1 MKGKF
6 LKTITATL
14 LMAFSVLGV
23 AGCNNANSSTD
34 NGITTVKFFGWGKA
48 PEQRNFQKMVNAFM
62 EDNPDV
68 KVVYECVDP
77 TNYDTA
83 LQNRI
88 KSLQCV

>member
-1 MKGKF
+1 
-6 LKTITATL
+6 
-14 LMAFSVLGV
+14 
-23 AGCNNANSSTD
+23 
-34 NGITTVKFFGWGKA
+34 
-48 PEQRNFQKMVNAFM
+48 MVNAFM

-88 KSLQCV
+88 KSLPDVFYMPDYSFNKWVNTGRLMDISSYV